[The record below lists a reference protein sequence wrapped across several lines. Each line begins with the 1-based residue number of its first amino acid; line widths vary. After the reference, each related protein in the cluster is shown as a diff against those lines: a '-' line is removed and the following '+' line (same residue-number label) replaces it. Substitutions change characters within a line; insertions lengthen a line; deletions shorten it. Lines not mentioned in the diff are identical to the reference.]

1 MALQE
6 LTQTE
11 QFTKKSHLTFP
22 SGIFDEELGS
32 YKEWGEVGESGLA
45 ICTLLMTTTAE
56 SDLVPC

>member
-1 MALQE
+1 MAPRE

-11 QFTKKSHLTFP
+11 QFTKESQLIFP
-22 SGIFDEELGS
+22 RGISGEELGS
-32 YKEWGEVGESGLA
+32 HKERDEVGESGLA